1 MLVAVVLTIAC
12 RPYWGS
18 VDDHGLRPSA
28 QLAVDT
34 LPGLMAFSLGGMAI
48 LLAFSGDRFL
58 KAIRQG
64 GKDNSL
70 FMKVVV
76 NFFHFLFV
84 QTMALCGAFL
94 VMAYSKF
101 DWLAGAAF
109 FLMCYGVTSAIAAS
123 AMLLNIARIFNIAED

>member
-1 MLVAVVLTIAC
+1 MDFFEG
-12 RPYWGS
+12 RKSG
-18 VDDHGLRPSA
+18 

-64 GKDNSL
+64 GKSQSL
-70 FMKVVV
+70 FMKVVA

-84 QTMALCGAFL
+84 QTLALCVSFIS
-94 VMAYSKF
+94 MAYEES
-101 DWLAGAAF
+101 DWLAGIAF
-109 FLMCYGVTSAIAAS
+109 FLLCYGVTSAVAAS
-123 AMLLNIARIFNIAED
+123 AMLLNISRIFNIAEDHDDPPEA